1 MRSSS
6 AFVFVVLLSTSWAVS
21 ARAEGPPSADHDAA
35 VTEFTAGR
43 TLFEAGDC
51 KGAIPRFVASLKREQ
66 SVGARFNLAECSA
79 REGRTAEAW
88 NHFKAAEQLAIRKG
102 DTKRVEVAHAAAAD
116 LDRKVTKVRLV
127 LPSDV
132 ASLTL
137 KIDGVEV
144 DVTDHWLLST
154 GYALEPGKAHTLAAE
169 SPGKKAW
176 MRSDVKGDP
185 GVELPAMVVDFGRP
199 KDASVPPPPE
209 KTPALRTASYIVGG
223 VGLAA
228 LATGGVFG
236 ILASSSKST
245 AESECTDGAAGFSY
259 PSLCNPARKSQ
270 VDDANGR
277 ATTQATIA
285 TIGVISGAVLV
296 SAAAVM
302 FFVSRGKSPTT
313 TGSSTTFRSISTSGP
328 GALLSGSF

>member
-6 AFVFVVLLSTSWAVS
+6 AFVLVLLLSSWAVS
-21 ARAEGPPSADHDAA
+21 ARAEGPSAADHEAA
-35 VTEFTAGR
+35 VAEFSAGR

-51 KGAIPRFVASLKREQ
+51 RGAIPRFVASLKREQ

-132 ASLTL
+132 PSLTL
-137 KIDGVEV
+137 RLDGTEV

-154 GYALEPGKAHTLAAE
+154 GYALEPGTAHTLAAE
-169 SPGKKAW
+169 SPGKPAW
-176 MRSDVKGDP
+176 LRRDVKGDP

-199 KDASVPPPPE
+199 KEAPPQPE
-209 KTPALRTASYIVGG
+209 KTPPLRTVAYIFGG

-228 LATGGVFG
+228 LATGGVFA

-245 AESECTDGAAGFSY
+245 AESECTDGAGGFTY
-259 PSLCNPARKSQ
+259 PGLCNPARRAQ
-270 VDDANGR
+270 VDDTNSSAKG
-277 ATTQATIA
+277 QAAIA
-285 TIGVISGAVLV
+285 TIGVLGGAVLV

-302 FFVSRGKSPTT
+302 FFVSRGKSPAAT
-313 TGSSTTFRSISTSGP
+313 TGFGTTFGSVSTSGP